1 MRILTSWAKF
11 KKIMKEI
18 LQSFFKTTEERIKN
32 PFIGAF
38 MTSWILFNWKPILF
52 IILSSKNIE
61 DKIKYISVEYSNIKF
76 LIYFPI
82 FTAIFYVL
90 ILPYL
95 SLVFDIL
102 LKYSLLKRNEI
113 VITKQKQNIEN
124 QKQLAIEE
132 IRLEEAKTDFR
143 ERNTHNKLVEDLQS
157 QNKNFEIEMQR
168 EKERN
173 YKMIDELKSQLNERD
188 KVTDNELKMF
198 ERRYSD
204 SRKEI
209 SDLNSN
215 LYEKDQQI
223 QELKMLLRERDMNEN
238 ERFRTNVIMFD
249 NDLRIIERF
258 DGNNVIYYNT
268 ETNERY
274 SEKEIKRLMDTHKY
288 ERQII

>member
-1 MRILTSWAKF
+1 LRILTSWAKF